1 MEWNETSGSLLRH
14 QQHWVSKNVMIHL
27 RHLLYGSE
35 NCLSKMLF
43 SNPFPQKA
51 LRLWIWKIVIWIRSK
66 NPQRVWILCIHD
78 PFLDLSKKTQNPFL
92 DSEFRIY
99 IFPQK
104 NAALNTGRTK
114 CGGGGEGAFW
124 LGFEMTLLTYVKLLT
139 FASSMSTKLIFGS
152 KDVVFEA
159 SCQTEGLRH
168 LWEFFFHL
176 QVTVV
181 CARREQSSANR
192 ASLISWCRHFIFA
205 FRRWK
210 FF

>member
-1 MEWNETSGSLLRH
+1 MNL
-14 QQHWVSKNVMIHL
+14 KNC
-27 RHLLYGSE
+27 
-35 NCLSKMLF
+35 N
-43 SNPFPQKA
+43 
-51 LRLWIWKIVIWIRSK
+51 
-66 NPQRVWILCIHD
+66 
-78 PFLDLSKKTQNPFL
+78 L
-92 DSEFRIY
+92 DSIQESTKGVDFMYSWSVLGFVQKNAKSVFGFGIPDLH
-99 IFPQK
+99 FPPK